1 MPSRVS
7 LLRILLIP
15 PTVWLALVA
24 LWILLPV
31 NPVEW
36 NDDPSQYLWDGGVV
50 TRVYNFADFFPLND
64 PLPSVQEA
72 RNTRRTSFAI
82 DYHYCSRTGELTI
95 SGNGAGVGV
104 SKCQSASRHCSGS
117 RTLQSSDDESQSQ
130 TQTEPTSRPER
141 TNSSHHLHSDSHIYN
156 ISALLYSSTLP
167 HVSAPFILH
176 AKAGDPVDE
185 TADQGFSIMLPSFSE
200 ADATL
205 LSWEIYRDVAELP
218 LRMRAVDE
226 STVQIWPD
234 SKYWDAD
241 RAKGLR
247 NPGDTP
253 QKFPP
258 LLSIKFNTTK
268 LKSPPTT
275 IVDTQ
280 LPFRIRFPNPGSE
293 SNSSPSQT
301 FVIRRTICSL
311 VVPVALFLDKIFDVF
326 IYASITLLI
335 EIARLSLVTLAIY
348 FCVVLA
354 CWKSQGLPPFTQF
367 ARTFWLTKV
376 PVACLSALSV
386 WCGLSRDQDS
396 EACYGDDEYIRGEK
410 EKYLYHQNDDPE
422 GHASGRHRPL
432 TGVRDFF
439 LSRSPLDDLL
449 VTFEATRGLVRPW
462 SGRNRTHRDQ
472 NWNWDADTVWSGL
485 KVRFWAIV
493 RRVNVAAGRERD
505 DRAQQTWRQN
515 WDSRDNGDWNQHRD
529 REQDEEGPMFHS
541 QALSRSRS
549 RSQPLPQSRPRSQTQ
564 SQSQTPSRSQVRL
577 LDESGSTRDG
587 LELWD
592 VLQHR
597 AAQSSTSRD
606 SSATYIHMSAS
617 RNADLFEEFCRP
629 PSSTTGFPGLAANS
643 THPQHAGATHHP
655 YAHPQQQQQHPQQA
669 GANGSADAAG
679 MAQLQGHFMPFEE
692 IALPPHL
699 MPMNPED
706 EDGVVPDMH
715 AAFGINRALGQNQGG
730 GIGGGGGS
738 GGAGG
743 VGGSGGAVEPGG
755 EASNAG
761 VQREPAWRDLGLTAL
776 VADER
781 IGSAAGARPPPRRE
795 GKRTGV
801 LLLR

>member
-1 MPSRVS
+1 MPPRVS

-72 RNTRRTSFAI
+72 RNTRRTSFAV
-82 DYHYCSRTGELTI
+82 DYHYCSLTGELTI
-95 SGNGAGVGV
+95 SGNGAGAGV

-141 TNSSHHLHSDSHIYN
+141 TNTSHHLHSDSHIYN

-167 HVSAPFILH
+167 HASAPFILH

-185 TADQGFSIMLPSFSE
+185 TADEGFSIMLPSFPE

-205 LSWEIYRDVAELP
+205 LSWEIYREVAELP

-275 IVDTQ
+275 VVDTH
-280 LPFRIRFPNPGSE
+280 LPFRIQFPNPGSE
-293 SNSSPSQT
+293 PNSSPSQT

-311 VVPVALFLDKIFDVF
+311 VVPVTLYLDQFFDVF

-335 EIARLSLVTLAIY
+335 QIARLSLVTLAIY
-348 FCVVLA
+348 FCIVLA
-354 CWKSQGLPPFTQF
+354 CWKSKGSPPFTQF
-367 ARTFWLTKV
+367 VRTFWLTKV
-376 PVACLSALSV
+376 PVACLSAFSV
-386 WCGLSRDQDS
+386 WCGLSRTRDP
-396 EACYGDDEYIRGEK
+396 EACYGDDEYIRDEK

-422 GHASGRHRPL
+422 GQATGGHRPL

-462 SGRNRTHRDQ
+462 SDRSRNQ
-472 NWNWDADTVWSGL
+472 NWNLDGHSVWNGIN
-485 KVRFWAIV
+485 VRFWTIA
-493 RRVNVAAGRERD
+493 RRIKAAAGRGQD
-505 DRAQQTWRQN
+505 DRTQQTWRRD
-515 WDSRDNGDWNQHRD
+515 WDSRDHEDWNQPRNQ
-529 REQDEEGPMFHS
+529 EQDEERRMLHS
-541 QALSRSRS
+541 QAMSRSRS
-549 RSQPLPQSRPRSQTQ
+549 RSQPLRQSRPRPQTK

-577 LDESGSTRDG
+577 FDEASTTSDG
-587 LELWD
+587 LD
-592 VLQHR
+592 K
-597 AAQSSTSRD
+597 ST
-606 SSATYIHMSAS
+606 
-617 RNADLFEEFCRP
+617 
-629 PSSTTGFPGLAANS
+629 
-643 THPQHAGATHHP
+643 
-655 YAHPQQQQQHPQQA
+655 
-669 GANGSADAAG
+669 
-679 MAQLQGHFMPFEE
+679 
-692 IALPPHL
+692 
-699 MPMNPED
+699 
-706 EDGVVPDMH
+706 
-715 AAFGINRALGQNQGG
+715 
-730 GIGGGGGS
+730 
-738 GGAGG
+738 
-743 VGGSGGAVEPGG
+743 
-755 EASNAG
+755 
-761 VQREPAWRDLGLTAL
+761 
-776 VADER
+776 
-781 IGSAAGARPPPRRE
+781 
-795 GKRTGV
+795 
-801 LLLR
+801 